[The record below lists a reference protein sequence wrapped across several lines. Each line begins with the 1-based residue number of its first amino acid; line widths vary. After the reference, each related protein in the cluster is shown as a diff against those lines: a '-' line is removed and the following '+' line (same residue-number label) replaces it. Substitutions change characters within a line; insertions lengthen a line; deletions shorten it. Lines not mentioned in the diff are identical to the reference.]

1 MAANDTESALV
12 TEIAKAPRATT
23 IYRRAI
29 RSSLRRR
36 PDEATGTGLP
46 ATELVLRGVDITLDR
61 VAAYNRVCGF
71 RLSDA
76 LPVTYPHVLAFP
88 LAMQVMS
95 EPGFP
100 LPVVGLIHVANRVTQ
115 ARTIHLDERL
125 DLTVRA
131 AALRPHERG
140 LQFDVG
146 ATATIDGREVWHG
159 ISTYL
164 RRAPT
169 DGAPTA
175 SGVDDSALNVAC
187 ATDSVATGADQ
198 PPPTGLWHV
207 AADTGRAYAAVSGDH
222 NPIHVSRVGAR
233 AFGFRHPIAH
243 GMWTMARAVAA
254 LEGRLGETYT
264 VDVSFVRPILLPSTV
279 AWRARRDDG
288 GWTIAVTDPDSNRP
302 RLTGSIAPA

>member
-1 MAANDTESALV
+1 VAANDTESGALV
-12 TEIAKAPRATT
+12 TEIAKAPRAAT

-29 RSSLRRR
+29 HSSLRLR
-36 PDEATGTGLP
+36 PDEATGAGLP
-46 ATELVLRGVDITLDR
+46 ATELVLRGIDITVDR

-164 RRAPT
+164 RRTPT
-169 DGAPTA
+169 DAARTD
-175 SGVDDSALNVAC
+175 SGIDGSVQNATP
-187 ATDSVATGADQ
+187 ATDAATGADQ
-198 PPPTGLWHV
+198 PPPTALWGV

-222 NPIHVSRVGAR
+222 NPIHASRVVAR

-243 GMWTMARAVAA
+243 GMWTMARAVSA

-264 VDVSFVRPILLPSTV
+264 VDVSFVRPIMLPSTV

-288 GWTIAVTDPDSNRP
+288 GWTIAVTDPDSTRP